1 MDLIGRVNFLIP
13 GSSNG
18 GETEERE
25 REREKGA
32 GIGDTVESGGT
43 PARLYARA
51 LLRPYIISRRYKC
64 PYVCKIP
71 SSGRVEP

>member
-1 MDLIGRVNFLIP
+1 MSRLGEKPVTCTSVRVRDEG
-13 GSSNG
+13 GSSCG
-18 GETEERE
+18 
-25 REREKGA
+25 
-32 GIGDTVESGGT
+32 V
-43 PARLYARA
+43 ARLYACA

>member
-1 MDLIGRVNFLIP
+1 MCDVGIIDESPWKETGYVRERP
-13 GSSNG
+13 RDEGGSSCG
-18 GETEERE
+18 
-25 REREKGA
+25 
-32 GIGDTVESGGT
+32 V
-43 PARLYARA
+43 ARSYACA